1 MATAIWYPEKGD
13 RIHFSNGDVG
23 AVIEVLHISANL
35 DSWIVKTR
43 IKGQDGPMADVQYS
57 SSLTAWEEVED

>member
-13 RIHFSNGDVG
+13 PVEFKDGSVG
-23 AVIEVLHISANL
+23 AVVEVLHISANL

-43 IKGQDGPMADVQYS
+43 KRGVDGPMTDVVYS
-57 SSLTAWEEVED
+57 SRNSTWEEVE

>member
-13 RIHFSNGDVG
+13 RIHFKDGSLG
-23 AVIEVLHISANL
+23 AVVEVCHISANL

-43 IKGQDGPMADVQYS
+43 IRGQDGPMADVQYS
-57 SSLTAWEEVED
+57 GSLTAWTEVD